1 MKAIKYIL
9 YIFIQWTWGF
19 IQSFIGLMLFIK
31 YAAKGNKHVFYHG
44 AIMTYHEEGWG
55 GVSLG
60 MFTFV
65 NGTRSQEWLKDT
77 EPHEYGHTIQSL
89 ILGPLYCFVI
99 GIPSS
104 VLCNGKK
111 GIEKRKQGASYYDYY
126 TESWANSCA
135 EKVLK
140 CDKIVYADNEAAV
153 IRQKLSEG
161 TNE

>member
-65 NGTRSQEWLKDT
+65 NGTRSQEWLKDAASPL
-77 EPHEYGHTIQSL
+77 EP
-89 ILGPLYCFVI
+89 
-99 GIPSS
+99 
-104 VLCNGKK
+104 
-111 GIEKRKQGASYYDYY
+111 
-126 TESWANSCA
+126 
-135 EKVLK
+135 
-140 CDKIVYADNEAAV
+140 
-153 IRQKLSEG
+153 
-161 TNE
+161 